1 MAGGRF
7 HFKFQVSGFR
17 VEVAGCRAEVRFQ
30 VSRLKVQGLFQGFK
44 ESGFRLQ
51 GCRVVGFRFHVAVL
65 QGCRFQ
71 VSGFSFRF
79 KVSGFRVQ
87 SFRFQSLRF
96 VFCFPLPLTS
106 SPSSSSSPSYVLTC
120 TPRSN
125 SPDSG
130 RDGETPPACNG
141 ASSLSQFCR
150 PFLHTKKKLV
160 RKDSSFL
167 VGVLEVRRSGLA
179 VEERMEVVVEHAE
192 SKVLPSGQSHVF
204 HKCTIV
210 VPVS

>member
-79 KVSGFRVQ
+79 KVSRFRVQ
-87 SFRFQSLRF
+87 SFRFQSFRF
-96 VFCFPLPLTS
+96 VSCLSSPPSLFPLLLLPLL
-106 SPSSSSSPSYVLTC
+106 LTC

>member
-30 VSRLKVQGLFQGFK
+30 VSRLRVQGLFQGFK

-79 KVSGFRVQ
+79 KVSGFLVQ
-87 SFRFQSLRF
+87 GSEFQISEFEVCFLLSSPPYL
-96 VFCFPLPLTS
+96 FPLLLLLPLLRTH
-106 SPSSSSSPSYVLTC
+106 V
-120 TPRSN
+120 
-125 SPDSG
+125 
-130 RDGETPPACNG
+130 
-141 ASSLSQFCR
+141 
-150 PFLHTKKKLV
+150 
-160 RKDSSFL
+160 
-167 VGVLEVRRSGLA
+167 
-179 VEERMEVVVEHAE
+179 HAALKF
-192 SKVLPSGQSHVF
+192 SRLRARW
-204 HKCTIV
+204 
-210 VPVS
+210 